1 MTEAP
6 LARCGETG
14 EWGGE
19 RGGRRR
25 EGRDVKGGVPREME
39 EVVVVA
45 VERWGRKVGIG
56 VD

>member
-1 MTEAP
+1 
-6 LARCGETG
+6 
-14 EWGGE
+14 
-19 RGGRRR
+19 
-25 EGRDVKGGVPREME
+25 VKGGVPREME